1 MQALN
6 EQEKETNRK
15 WSKHT
20 LSPFVSIPVRPARP
34 AICRYLVPSI
44 KSRPIR
50 GCRKITLR
58 AGRLTPAAK
67 VDVAVK
73 TRTSPLR

>member
-1 MQALN
+1 M
-6 EQEKETNRK
+6 RK
-15 WSKHT
+15 INKPT
-20 LSPFVSIPVRPARP
+20 LSPFVSIPVRPALP
-34 AICRYLVPSI
+34 AICLYLVPSI

-50 GCRKITLR
+50 GCRKMTLR
-58 AGRLTPAAK
+58 AGRLTPAAN

>member
-1 MQALN
+1 MIRGTHATT
-6 EQEKETNRK
+6 KAIRK
-15 WSKHT
+15 QRKHT
-20 LSPFVSIPVRPARP
+20 LSPLVSIPVRPARP
-34 AICRYLVPSI
+34 AICLYLVPSM

-50 GCRKITLR
+50 GCRKITLL

-73 TRTSPLR
+73 TRTRPLR